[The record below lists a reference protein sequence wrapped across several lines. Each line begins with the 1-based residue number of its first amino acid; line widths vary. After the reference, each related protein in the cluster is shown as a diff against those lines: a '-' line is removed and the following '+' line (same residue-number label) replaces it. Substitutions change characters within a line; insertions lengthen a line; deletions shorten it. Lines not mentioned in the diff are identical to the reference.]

1 MRIVSAAVITS
12 LAVLGCR
19 SNSNTTIDGNG
30 TGDSSS
36 DGTKIQDI
44 QNDTMPVNTPV
55 SLIGKVV
62 TAVDTFGGT
71 LGNLWV
77 EEPEGG
83 VNSGVLIFNKANT
96 VDVST
101 LVPGDIVNV
110 TGGVKEEFALSSD
123 TSGLTDTEVGPP
135 KTGNLTIIKTG
146 HTAVPAAIVVDA
158 LAIGQMSTATERA
171 AAWEPYEGVLIT
183 VNKVEEFGAPKTF
196 GSTGAADDVSFH
208 ATGTLV
214 IEASL
219 VAFPAGLTAN
229 TCLGTVTGVLDYFF
243 DYNLL
248 PRSASDLTVAGTG
261 CAPPEQG
268 ATQCT
273 DGMDNDGNGFA
284 DCMDLGCE
292 AGSGAYL
299 GASCAPSDAMCGC
312 SMNLAVG
319 SSVNKVDTTAA
330 TASIGAVILNNVFVT
345 AVGTKGVWVAD
356 SLTAAQNGGMFVF
369 LDAAPTVT
377 VGQRLATVQGVAGPF
392 NPSKVASATAT
403 KIIEL
408 TTPTVGTASAGG
420 AAIPLAST
428 ATVAGDL
435 VNGAPFAGS
444 LTKLTNL
451 KVKAQGMFNQLTLV
465 DNNNV
470 TITMEDG
477 AFAGYGTS
485 PVVLPAVGTCYTS
498 ITGVMDLSTT
508 DTAEVMEV
516 RTINP
521 RSAAD
526 MPIGTGCTGT

>member
-1 MRIVSAAVITS
+1 MRIAYATLITS
-12 LAVLGCR
+12 IAILGCR
-19 SNSNTTIDGNG
+19 SSSSSTPDSNG
-30 TGDSSS
+30 TGDSA
-36 DGTKIQDI
+36 GGGAKIQDI
-44 QNDTMPVNTPV
+44 QNDAMPVNTPV
-55 SLIGKVV
+55 DLIGKVV

-83 VNSGVLIFNKANT
+83 MNSGVLIFNKANT
-96 VDVST
+96 VDVSS
-101 LVPGDIVNV
+101 LIPGDIVNI

-135 KTGNLTIIKTG
+135 KTGMLTIIKTG
-146 HTAVPAAIVVDA
+146 HGAVPAAVVVDA
-158 LAIGQMSTATERA
+158 LAIGQMSTAAERA

-183 VNKVEEFGAPKTF
+183 VNNVEEFGAPKTF
-196 GSTGAADDVSFH
+196 GSTGAADDISFH

-219 VAFPAGLTAN
+219 AAFPSDLAAN
-229 TCLGTVTGVLDYFF
+229 TCLGSVTGVLDYFF

-248 PRSASDLTVAGTG
+248 PRTAADYTVGGTG
-261 CAPPEQG
+261 CPPPEQG
-268 ATQCT
+268 AALCT

-284 DCMDLGCE
+284 DCLDLGCE

-299 GASCAPSDAMCGC
+299 GTSCAPTDAMCGC
-312 SMNLAVG
+312 SANLTAG
-319 SSVNKVDTTAA
+319 SSVNKVDTTAT

-345 AVGTKGVWVAD
+345 AVGTKGFWVAD
-356 SLTAAQNGGMFVF
+356 SLTAAQNGGTFVF
-369 LDAAPTVT
+369 EDVAPTVT

-392 NPSKVASATAT
+392 NPSKVAAATAT
-403 KIIEL
+403 KVVEL

-420 AAIPLAST
+420 AATPLAST
-428 ATVAGDL
+428 ATVAADL

-444 LTKLTNL
+444 MLRLTNL
-451 KVKAQGMFNQLTLV
+451 KVKALGMFNQVTLV

-470 TITMEDG
+470 TITMGDG

-498 ITGVMDLSTT
+498 LTGVMDLTTT
-508 DTAEVMEV
+508 DAPNVIEA

-526 MPIGTGCTGT
+526 MPIGAGCTGT